1 MSSSDVVVI
10 GAGAAGAAA
19 AFHLSAAGHRVTV
32 LERDGGDVAIAGR
45 IKPCG
50 GGMAASVQQW
60 FPFDLAPAVDEVIER
75 VEFSW
80 CLEDPV
86 VAELPGSAP
95 F

>member
-1 MSSSDVVVI
+1 
-10 GAGAAGAAA
+10 
-19 AFHLSAAGHRVTV
+19 
-32 LERDGGDVAIAGR
+32 
-45 IKPCG
+45 
-50 GGMAASVQQW
+50 MAASVQQW

-95 F
+95 FWIVRRERLDALLMAKAIDHGADFQRGFSVTSVQKQEIGRAHV